1 MRGILLVS
9 CLSVLFSLPAFS
21 QSYESK
27 IEYSKKKQDAFAI
40 DYAYS
45 PEAVENAIVNRMEK
59 LGYKTKEE
67 KGLFNKDKGFRTYK
81 NAFISDISSTSF
93 DYVVKV
99 EQKSRKDKNEAVLY
113 LVILKDGNNAK
124 AGFEAADVE
133 RAKTF
138 LNNLQPDVEAADLE
152 LQIIAQ
158 EEVVVKAEKKLK
170 GLKSDKEDMEKKIQK
185 LQDDIKK
192 NEKDQTDTQQDIENQ
207 KVNLETLRGKR
218 KNNI

>member
-1 MRGILLVS
+1 MRGILLVFCS
-9 CLSVLFSLPAFS
+9 AILFSATGFS

-27 IEYSKKKQDAFAI
+27 IEYNKKKQDAFVI

-45 PEAVENAIVNRMEK
+45 PEAVENAIVARMDK

-67 KGLFNKDKGFRTYK
+67 KGLFNKDKGFRLYK

-93 DYVVKV
+93 DYVLKV
-99 EQKSRKDKNEAVLY
+99 EQKSRKEKNEAMLY
-113 LVILKDGNNAK
+113 MVILKDGNNAK
-124 AGFEAADVE
+124 AGFEAYDVE

-158 EEVVVKAEKKLK
+158 EEVIVKAEKKLK

-192 NEKDQTDTQQDIENQ
+192 NEKDQTDTQQDVENQ
-207 KVNLETLRGKR
+207 KVNLETLKGKR
-218 KNNI
+218 KI